1 MIKGFFHKLLVV
13 DLSRK
18 TFSEEAIEDELLHR
32 TMGGK
37 GLATHLLLERNPPG
51 VDPLSPESN
60 LILALGAASDSPV
73 YGSCRHGIFAKSPQ
87 TGLFGE
93 SYSGGRLAIPMSRC
107 GFDAMVIHGS
117 SATPVWLEISD
128 GGVVFNDATDLWG
141 QDTFATEKA
150 IKERVDA
157 KRPGIMV
164 IGPAGENRVRFAVV
178 KNDGWRVAGRTGMGA
193 VFGAKNL
200 KGIAFYGSQK
210 RPFADPEGLKA
221 YARETLKTFKDHPAT
236 QNYRSKGTPS
246 MVEVM
251 NKAGAFPNRYWSRGV
266 MPGWEKISAEAI
278 KASCQP
284 KPHACQT
291 CFMAC
296 GKRVELQGGRHAGLV
311 LEGPEYETIYAFGG
325 LCLID
330 SIEEIIY
337 LNDLCD
343 RLGVDTISTGN
354 LVALAIEA
362 ARRGRIDMAI
372 DYGQPEQAAKL
383 VRDIAA
389 RQGTGKLLA
398 EGIKRA
404 SRHLD
409 LDDIAVHVKGL
420 EPAGYEPRKLK
431 GMGLA
436 YAVSDR
442 GACHLR
448 STFYKA
454 ELSKMIEPDEMN
466 GKAEMFID
474 FENRCT
480 LFDSLIL
487 CRFYRDFYD
496 WNVLARIYSLTTG
509 LSFTKADLKELAE
522 SITADARRF
531 NLREGL
537 TPDDDRLSQR
547 LMTEAIEDG
556 NRLTDDDLQWMI
568 RDYFQLKGW
577 GPDGIPP
584 ASEQTA

>member
-1 MIKGFFHKLLVV
+1 MLKGFFGKLLVV
-13 DLSRK
+13 DLTGK
-18 TFSEEAIEDELLHR
+18 TFSEEAIEEKLLRR

-37 GLATHLLLERNPPG
+37 GLAARLLLERNPPG

-60 LILALGAASDSPV
+60 VILALGAASDSPV

-93 SYSGGRLAIPMSRC
+93 SYSGGSLAVSMSRC
-107 GFDAMVIHGS
+107 GFDAMVIRGS

-128 GGVVFNDATDLWG
+128 GGVVFHDAADLWG
-141 QDTFATEKA
+141 QDTFSAEKS
-150 IKERVDA
+150 IKERVNV
-157 KRPGIMV
+157 KRPGVMV

-193 VFGAKNL
+193 VFGAKSL
-200 KGIAFYGSQK
+200 KGIAFHGNQK

-236 QNYRSKGTPS
+236 HTYRSTGTPV

-278 KASCQP
+278 KARCNP
-284 KPHACQT
+284 KPHACHT

-330 SIEEIIY
+330 SIEEIVY

-362 ARRGRIDMAI
+362 SKRGRIDTVI
-372 DYGQPEQAAKL
+372 DYGQPEQAAEL

-389 RQGTGKLLA
+389 RRGTGDLLA
-398 EGIKRA
+398 EGIKSV
-404 SRHLD
+404 SRQWD
-409 LDDIAVHVKGL
+409 LDDVAVHVKGL

-448 STFYKA
+448 TTFYKA
-454 ELSKMIEPDEMN
+454 ELSKMIEPDELN

-496 WNVLARIYSLTTG
+496 WETLARIYSLTTG
-509 LSFTKADLKELAE
+509 IFFTKAELKELAE

-537 TPDDDRLSQR
+537 TLDDDRLPRR
-547 LMTEAIEDG
+547 LVSEAIEDG
-556 NRLTDDDLQWMI
+556 NRLNDDDLLYMI

-584 ASEQTA
+584 ASEQAV

>member
-1 MIKGFFHKLLVV
+1 MIKGFFHNLLVV
-13 DLSRK
+13 DLSSK
-18 TFSEEAIEDELLHR
+18 TFSEETIDDNLLRR

-37 GLATHLLLERNPPG
+37 GLAAHLLLTRNPPG

-60 LILALGAASDSPV
+60 IIISLGAASDSPV

-93 SYSGGRLAIPMSRC
+93 SYSGGRLAISMSRC
-107 GFDAMVIHGS
+107 GFDAMILQGRS
-117 SATPVWLEISD
+117 PTPVWIEVSD
-128 GGVVFNDATDLWG
+128 RGVIFHDATGLWG
-141 QDTFATEKA
+141 KDTFAAEKA
-150 IKERVDA
+150 ISERIDV

-164 IGPAGENRVRFAVV
+164 IGPAGENQVRFAVV

-193 VFGAKNL
+193 IFGSKNL
-200 KGIAFYGSQK
+200 KGMAFHGARQ
-210 RPFADPEGLKA
+210 RPFADPDGLKV
-221 YARETLKTFKDHPAT
+221 YAREILSTFKDHPAT
-236 QNYRSKGTPS
+236 HNYRSKGTPM

-266 MPGWEKISAEAI
+266 MQDWEKISAEAI
-278 KASCQP
+278 KTRCRP
-284 KPHACQT
+284 KPHACHT

-296 GKRVELQGGRHAGLV
+296 GKRIEVQSGRHAGLA

-330 SIEEIIY
+330 SIEEIVY

-343 RLGVDTISTGN
+343 RLGIDTISTGN

-362 ARRGRIDMAI
+362 ARRGRINIAM
-372 DYGQPEQAAKL
+372 DYGQPDQAARL
-383 VRDIAA
+383 ICDIAA
-389 RQGTGKLLA
+389 RQGTGSVLA
-398 EGIKRA
+398 EGIKTA
-404 SRHLD
+404 SRTLEM
-409 LDDIAVHVKGL
+409 DDVAVHVKGL
-420 EPAGYEPRKLK
+420 EPAGYDPRKLK

-454 ELSKMIEPDEMN
+454 ELSKMIASDEIN

-487 CRFYRDFYD
+487 CRFYRDFYEWD
-496 WNVLARIYSLTTG
+496 ALARIYSLTTG
-509 LSFTKADLKELAE
+509 LSFSKDDLKEIAE
-522 SITADARRF
+522 GITADTRRF

-537 TPDDDRLSQR
+537 TPDDDRLPRR
-547 LMTEAIEDG
+547 LVTEAIEDG
-556 NRLTDDDLQWMI
+556 SRLTDDDLQQMI
-568 RDYFQLKGW
+568 KDYFQLKGW

-584 ASEQTA
+584 AMEQAA

>member
-1 MIKGFFHKLLVV
+1 MIKGFFQNLLVA

-18 TFSEEAIEDELLHR
+18 TFSEETIEETLLR
-32 TMGGK
+32 QTMGGK
-37 GLATHLLLERNPPG
+37 GLASRLLLTRNPSG

-60 LILALGAASDSPV
+60 IVLALGAASDSPI
-73 YGSCRHGIFAKSPQ
+73 YGSCRYGIFAKSPQ

-93 SYSGGRLAIPMSRC
+93 SYSGGHLAIPMSRC

-117 SATPVWLEISD
+117 SATPVWLEVSD
-128 GGVVFNDATDLWG
+128 HGVIFHDADDLWG
-141 QDTFATEKA
+141 KDTFATEKA
-150 IKERVDA
+150 IGERIDA
-157 KRPGIMV
+157 KRLGIMV

-193 VFGAKNL
+193 IFGAKKL
-200 KGIAFYGSQK
+200 KGLAFHGNRQ

-221 YARETLKTFKDHPAT
+221 YAREILNEYKDHPAT
-236 QNYRSKGTPS
+236 NNYRSKGTPM

-278 KASCQP
+278 KTRCRP
-284 KPHACQT
+284 KPHACHT

-296 GKRVELQGGRHAGLV
+296 GKRIEVQSGRHAGLV

-330 SIEEIIY
+330 SIEEIVY

-362 ARRGRIDMAI
+362 ARRGQINTAI
-372 DYGQPEQAAKL
+372 DYGQPEQAAEL
-383 VRDIAA
+383 IRDIVA
-389 RQGTGKLLA
+389 RQGAGKLLA
-398 EGIKRA
+398 EGIKTA
-404 SRHLD
+404 SRRLEME
-409 LDDIAVHVKGL
+409 DIAVHVKGL
-420 EPAGYEPRKLK
+420 EPAGYDPRKLK

-436 YAVSDR
+436 YAVNDR

-454 ELSKMIEPDEMN
+454 ELSQMIPPDEIV

-487 CRFYRDFYD
+487 CRFYRDFYEWD
-496 WNVLARIYSLTTG
+496 ALARIYELTTG
-509 LSFTKADLKELAE
+509 LSFSKSELEVLAE
-522 SITADARRF
+522 NITADARRF

-537 TPDDDRLSQR
+537 TPDDDRLPRR
-547 LMTEAIEDG
+547 LVTEGIEDG
-556 NRLTDDDLQWMI
+556 NRLTEDELQLMVK
-568 RDYFQLKGW
+568 DYFQLKGW

-584 ASEQTA
+584 ETGQAV

>member
-1 MIKGFFHKLLVV
+1 MINGFFKRLLVV
-13 DLSRK
+13 NLSRK
-18 TFSEEAIEDELLHR
+18 TFSEEPIEETLLRR

-37 GLATHLLLERNPPG
+37 GLAAHLLLTRNPVG

-60 LILALGAASDSPV
+60 IILALGAASDSPV

-93 SYSGGRLAIPMSRC
+93 SYSGGRLAISMSRC
-107 GFDAMVIHGS
+107 GFDAMVIHGR
-117 SATPVWLEISD
+117 SAAPVWIEVTD
-128 GGVVFNDATDLWG
+128 HGVVFHEADDLWG
-141 QDTFATEKA
+141 RDTFDTEKA
-150 IKERVDA
+150 IGERIDA
-157 KRPGIMV
+157 DHPGIMV

-193 VFGAKNL
+193 IFGAKNL
-200 KGIAFYGSQK
+200 KGIAFHGTRQ

-221 YARETLKTFKDHPAT
+221 YARETLKTFRDHPAT
-236 QNYRSKGTPS
+236 QNYRSKGTPM

-278 KASCQP
+278 KTRCRP
-284 KPHACQT
+284 KPHACKT

-296 GKRVELQGGRHAGLV
+296 GKRIEVQSGRHAGLV

-330 SIEEIIY
+330 SIEEIVY

-343 RLGVDTISTGN
+343 RLGIDTISTGN

-362 ARRGRIDMAI
+362 YRRGRIDTAI
-372 DYGQPEQAAKL
+372 DYGQAEPAAKL
-383 VRDIAA
+383 IHAIAA
-389 RQGTGKLLA
+389 RQGTGALLA
-398 EGIKRA
+398 EGIKSA
-404 SRHLD
+404 SRRLEMED
-409 LDDIAVHVKGL
+409 VAVHVKGL
-420 EPAGYEPRKLK
+420 EPAGYDPRKLN

-454 ELSKMIEPDEMN
+454 ELSKMIASDEVN

-487 CRFYRDFYD
+487 CRFYRDFYEWD
-496 WNVLARIYSLTTG
+496 ALARIYSLTTG
-509 LSFTKADLKELAE
+509 LSFTKDDLREIAE
-522 SITADARRF
+522 NITADARRF

-537 TPDDDRLSQR
+537 TPDDDRLPRR
-547 LMTEAIEDG
+547 LVTEAIEDG
-556 NRLTDDDLQWMI
+556 SHLSDDDLRRMI
-568 RDYFQLKGW
+568 KDYFQLKGW

-584 ASEQTA
+584 AARQAA

>member
-1 MIKGFFHKLLVV
+1 MIKGFFHKLLVI
-13 DLSRK
+13 DLARK
-18 TFSEEAIEDELLHR
+18 TFNEEAIENKLLRR

-37 GLATHLLLERNPPG
+37 GLAVHLLLERNPRG

-60 LILALGAASDSPV
+60 VILTMGAASDSPV

-93 SYSGGRLAIPMSRC
+93 SYSGGRLAVPMSRC
-107 GFDAMVIHGS
+107 GFDAIVINGS
-117 SATPVWLEISD
+117 CATPTWIEISD
-128 GGVVFNDATDLWG
+128 GGVVFHDAADLWG

-150 IKERVDA
+150 INERIVA
-157 KRPGIMV
+157 KHPGVMV

-200 KGIAFYGSQK
+200 KGIAFHGSQK

-221 YARETLKTFKDHPAT
+221 FARETLKTFKDHPAT

-251 NKAGAFPNRYWSRGV
+251 NKAGAFPNRYWSRGI

-278 KASCQP
+278 KASCHL
-284 KPHACQT
+284 KPHACRT
-291 CFMAC
+291 CFLAC
-296 GKRVELQGGRHAGLV
+296 GKRVKLQGGRHAGLV

-330 SIEEIIY
+330 SIEEIVY

-354 LVALAIEA
+354 LVALSIEA
-362 ARRGRIDMAI
+362 ARRGRIDMDI

-383 VRDIAA
+383 VHNIAA
-389 RQGTGKLLA
+389 RRGTGNLLA
-398 EGIKRA
+398 DGIKSA

-420 EPAGYEPRKLK
+420 EPAGYEPRRLK

-436 YAVSDR
+436 YAISDR

-448 STFYKA
+448 TTFYKA
-454 ELSKMIEPDEMN
+454 ELAKMIDPNEMN

-496 WNVLARIYSLTTG
+496 WDALARIYSLTTG
-509 LSFTKADLKELAE
+509 LSLIKTDLKELAE

-537 TPDDDRLSQR
+537 TTADDSLPRRLV
-547 LMTEAIEDG
+547 TEAIENG
-556 NRLTDDDLQWMI
+556 NRLADEEMQYMI

-584 ASEQTA
+584 GFEQSA